1 MLKYVKIIY
10 LSDFL
15 YWLQDDGSP
24 FRLVFSISQHQPSA
38 NAKNAIWDSLD
49 DRWYWRSCSPTPIPC
64 HSKNLRS
71 SMQWWIAAG
80 KSKQLDT
87 NTQSLVPRK
96 GGHRWPVCSSAV
108 RWGFYTPTS
117 IKVILGIM
125 VFKLFQIGFTKFTT
139 IWIYMLIAKYLRRCI
154 CMTCVM

>member
-1 MLKYVKIIY
+1 MLKSYT
-10 LSDFL
+10 SDFM
-15 YWLQDDGSP
+15 YWLQHDGSP
-24 FRLVFSISQHQPSA
+24 FRLVQHLPTSANISQCQEC
-38 NAKNAIWDSLD
+38 NIGFTG
-49 DRWYWRSCSPTPIPC
+49 WYWRSCSPTPIPC